1 MAFKVIPNFF
11 FFFFS
16 FFSLIQ
22 TFTMIV
28 LQKNNQKN
36 QKENID
42 LKLLTSVFRILMTY
56 IQSCKE
62 IAQETDFFHNICVES
77 LSKITTV
84 LRPSED

>member
-11 FFFFS
+11 FFSFLFFIDPDIYNDCTS
-16 FFSLIQ
+16 
-22 TFTMIV
+22 
-28 LQKNNQKN
+28 KNNQKN

-62 IAQETDFFHNICVES
+62 IAQETDFY
-77 LSKITTV
+77 ITFV
-84 LRPSED
+84 